1 MMLPM
6 AGNNPKSLTHNPQP
20 SSPAVLSWLGGHSQL
35 VLLACLLLVGG
46 TTAFITL
53 IDLVED
59 GASRRFDERVL
70 RAFRRPGNES
80 QIIGPAWTEE
90 VARDLT
96 ALGGIAVLTLLTAGV
111 AGYLLIDRRY
121 GSLLLLLG
129 AVGGGLIFS
138 TLLKHLFHRDRP
150 RVVPQLSFSMT
161 TSFPSGH
168 SMLSA
173 IAYVTLGA
181 LLARFV
187 QRRLLKF
194 YFLSMGLLL
203 TFLVGISRIIMGVH
217 WPTDVLA
224 GWSAGLVWAL
234 LCWLVAQYLQHKRL
248 VERAED
254 VTGPD
259 EPA

>member
-1 MMLPM
+1 MGGSTLKSPS
-6 AGNNPKSLTHNPQP
+6 ANPNAPWSR
-20 SSPAVLSWLGGHSQL
+20 VLSWLGGHSHV
-35 VLLACLLLVGG
+35 VLLACLLVVGG
-46 TTAFITL
+46 VTVFIAL
-53 IDLVED
+53 IDVVED
-59 GASRRFDERVL
+59 GASKRFDERVL
-70 RAFRRPGNES
+70 RAFRRTGNES
-80 QIIGPAWTEE
+80 EIVGPAWTGE

-96 ALGGIAVLTLLTAGV
+96 ALGGVAVLTLLTCGV
-111 AGYLLIDRRY
+111 SGYLVIDRRY

-150 RVVPQLSFSMT
+150 HVVPQLSYSMT

-173 IAYVTLGA
+173 IAYLTMGA

-194 YFLSMGLLL
+194 YFLSTGILL

-224 GWSAGLVWAL
+224 GWSAGLAWAL
-234 LCWLVAQYLQHKRL
+234 LCWLSARYLQHRRL

-254 VTGPD
+254 VTSPQETAAD
-259 EPA
+259 D

>member
-1 MMLPM
+1 M
-6 AGNNPKSLTHNPQP
+6 AGNNPE
-20 SSPAVLSWLGGHSQL
+20 SPFAEPALASTGVFSWLGGHSQI
-35 VLLACLLLVGG
+35 VLLACLLVIGG
-46 TTAFITL
+46 TTAFIAL

-59 GASRRFDERVL
+59 GASKRFDERVL
-70 RAFRRPGNES
+70 RAFRRPGAES
-80 QIIGPAWTEE
+80 EIIGPAWTGE

-96 ALGGIAVLTLLTAGV
+96 ALGGVAVLTLLTAGV

-129 AVGGGLIFS
+129 AVMGGLVFS

-150 RVVPQLSFSMT
+150 RVVPQLSYSMT

-173 IAYVTLGA
+173 IAYLTLGA

-194 YFLSMGLLL
+194 YFLSIGILL

-234 LCWLVAQYLQHKRL
+234 LCWLVAQHLQRRRL

-254 VTGPD
+254 VTSPGETASLD
-259 EPA
+259 